1 MLLHVSHFVP
11 RRSPPLTRGIS
22 TLYNELTE
30 RGFISQ
36 VTRPVFINHA
46 LETASQT
53 VYSGID
59 PTASALHIGHLFPMM
74 CLLHFELRNH
84 NAIPLIGGATG
95 LVGDPSGRLTERSP
109 ADVGLVHGNVL
120 ALSRG
125 ITRFF
130 RGAFEY
136 AGNRLPGGFRPMRDE
151 VHVKSNLEWYENFGI
166 LEFLQRVGVNARVN
180 TMLNRESVRAR
191 LESHQGMSFTEF
203 TYQLLQAYDFYYL
216 HKHYGCTIQVG
227 GSDQWG
233 NIVTGVELISR
244 LNPPSD
250 TVLEPFGVTTPLLT
264 TASGEKFGKSAGNA
278 VWLDPTLTSVFD
290 FYQYFVKVEDTDVEK
305 YLKLFTLLSLSEIH
319 DIVEAHKLQPEKRSA
334 QRRLAAEVTELV
346 HNRESLAKAEIMSKI
361 LFREASVHAQAIDA
375 QSLINAFEGDP
386 RFIWCDHEELQSTPV
401 LKLASRH
408 GLVSSN
414 SAARQLIQSRG
425 LYFNDQVVP
434 EIHFTAA
441 SEHLIEGRILILR
454 AGKDKI
460 IVLASK

>member
-1 MLLHVSHFVP
+1 M
-11 RRSPPLTRGIS
+11 R
-22 TLYNELTE
+22 
-30 RGFISQ
+30 
-36 VTRPVFINHA
+36 
-46 LETASQT
+46 
-53 VYSGID
+53 
-59 PTASALHIGHLFPMM
+59 
-74 CLLHFELRNH
+74 
-84 NAIPLIGGATG
+84 
-95 LVGDPSGRLTERSP
+95 
-109 ADVGLVHGNVL
+109 LVHDNVL

-125 ITRFF
+125 VTRFF

-136 AGNRLPGGFRPMRDE
+136 AGNRLQGGFRPARDE

-180 TMLNRESVRAR
+180 TMLTRESVRAR

-233 NIVTGVELISR
+233 NIVAGVELISR
-244 LNPPSD
+244 LSPPSD
-250 TVLEPFGVTTPLLT
+250 TVPEPFGVTTPLLT

-278 VWLDPTLTSVFD
+278 IWLDPTLTSVFD
-290 FYQYFVKVEDTDVEK
+290 FYQYFIKVEDADVEK
-305 YLKLFTLLSLSEIH
+305 YLKLFTLLSLSEIR

-334 QRRLAAEVTELV
+334 QRRLAAELTELV
-346 HNRESLAKAEIMSKI
+346 HNRESLAKAETMSKI

-375 QSLINAFEGDP
+375 QTLINAFEGDP
-386 RFIWCDHEELQSTPV
+386 RLVWCDQEELQSTPV

-434 EIHFTAA
+434 EIQFTATP
-441 SEHLIEGRILILR
+441 EHLIEGRILILR